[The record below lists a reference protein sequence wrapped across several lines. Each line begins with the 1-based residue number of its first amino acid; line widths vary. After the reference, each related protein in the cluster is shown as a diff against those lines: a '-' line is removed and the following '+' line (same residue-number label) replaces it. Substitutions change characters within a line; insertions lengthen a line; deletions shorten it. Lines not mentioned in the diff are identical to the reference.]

1 MYRCDFKFH
10 LSILLLLLISLSSM
24 AATAATPGGTVK
36 DFGGTSYQYPP
47 ARTEAVVDTLHGK
60 AIADPYRWMENIED
74 PVVRSWIDAENALT
88 RRMLDRIPSRSAFEK
103 RLAELLSIGTI
114 GVPEVAGKRYFYEK
128 RQGNENQPV
137 LYWREG
143 AFGKPKVLL
152 DPNALSAE
160 GIVAVDWWYPSR
172 DGRLLAY
179 GLSEDGSE
187 QSTLHVLDVDTG
199 KRLKDTIARTR
210 ASSVAWL
217 PDGSGFYYMR
227 FPAAGEVPKGE
238 EHFHSRIRFHK
249 LGDDP
254 ARDPVVFGEGRDMQ
268 DWLDCDLS
276 DDGNFLVIHA
286 SQTASKTALFVK
298 DLRGKDGAFVDV
310 SGNIDAHFFGTV
322 HDGFLYIQTDDGA
335 PNYRLFKAAAADPRR
350 ESWKEIIPEG
360 KFKLEQA
367 AFAGGKIFASYL
379 ENASSRLYEYDP
391 EGKLLREI
399 ALPGIG
405 TVYGIGGEWRGSE
418 CFYGFMS
425 FFVPQTVY
433 RLDVGGDR
441 TDVYDRVVSPV
452 DVSRYEAEQVWY
464 RSKDGTPVP
473 MFVIRAKDAVLDGT
487 SPAILYGYGGFDIPM
502 TPGYS
507 KTVIPWLEAGGIY
520 AIANLRG
527 GGEFGEEWHRAG
539 MLEKKQN
546 VFDDFIAAAEWLFA
560 GKYTSPSRLA
570 IMGGSNGGLLV
581 GAVVTQRPDICAA
594 AVCAVPV
601 LDMMR
606 YHLFSVGRYW
616 ITEYGDPGKAEEF
629 AFLIKYS
636 PYHNVREGARYPA
649 ILLTTAESDSR
660 VDPAHAMK
668 MTARLQAAT
677 GSENPVLLRFE
688 TKAGH
693 GIGAPIQKVVDEYAD
708 YLTFLSWCL
717 GMNVR

>member
-1 MYRCDFKFH
+1 M
-10 LSILLLLLISLSSM
+10 
-24 AATAATPGGTVK
+24 K
-36 DFGGTSYQYPP
+36 DFSGTSYHYPP
-47 ARTEAVVDTLHGK
+47 ARAEAVIDTLHGR

-74 PVVRSWIDAENALT
+74 AGARSWIDEQNSLT
-88 RRMLDRIPSRSAFEK
+88 RRVLDRIPSRIAFEK

-143 AFGKPKVLL
+143 ALGEPKALL

-179 GLSEDGSE
+179 GLSEGGSE

-199 KRLKDTIARTR
+199 KKLADTIARTR
-210 ASSVAWL
+210 GSSVAWL

-227 FPAAGEVPKGE
+227 FPNTGDVPKGE
-238 EHFHSRIRFHK
+238 EHFHSRIRFHR

-254 ARDPVVFGEGRDMQ
+254 ATDPVIFGEGRDMQ
-268 DWLDCDLS
+268 DWLSCDLS
-276 DDGNFLVIHA
+276 DDGRFLVVHA
-286 SQTASKTALFVK
+286 SQTARKTALFVK
-298 DLRGKDGAFVDV
+298 DLRRKDGEFVNV
-310 SGNIDAHFFGTV
+310 SGDIDAHFYGTV
-322 HDGFLYIQTDDGA
+322 PDDSLYIQTNDGA
-335 PNYRLFKAAAADPRR
+335 PNYRLLKANAANPRR
-350 ESWKEIIPEG
+350 ENWKEVIPEG

-367 AFAGGKIFASYL
+367 AFAGRRIFASYL
-379 ENASSRLYEYDP
+379 ENAASRLYEYDAD
-391 EGKLLREI
+391 GRLLREI

-418 CFYGFMS
+418 CFYGFTS

-433 RLDVGGDR
+433 RVDVRTDR
-441 TDVYDRVVSPV
+441 IDVYDRVVSPV
-452 DVSRYEAEQVWY
+452 DPSRYEAEQVWC

-473 MFVIRAKDAVLDGT
+473 MFVIRGKEAVLDGG

-546 VFDDFIAAAEWLFA
+546 VFDDFHRRRRMALRREIHLAGAACHNGRIERRPPRRRGRDAAPRYLRGGRLRRAGPRHDALPFVLGRPLLDHRVRRSGQGGGVRIPHQVFA
-560 GKYTSPSRLA
+560 VPQRQGRRPVPRDPPHDGRERLA
-570 IMGGSNGGLLV
+570 GRSRPRDEDDGPPADGDRFREP
-581 GAVVTQRPDICAA
+581 GASPLRDEGRARDRRPDPEGRRRIRGLPLVSVVAA
-594 AVCAVPV
+594 
-601 LDMMR
+601 
-606 YHLFSVGRYW
+606 
-616 ITEYGDPGKAEEF
+616 GD
-629 AFLIKYS
+629 
-636 PYHNVREGARYPA
+636 
-649 ILLTTAESDSR
+649 
-660 VDPAHAMK
+660 
-668 MTARLQAAT
+668 
-677 GSENPVLLRFE
+677 GSEVTHRS
-688 TKAGH
+688 T
-693 GIGAPIQKVVDEYAD
+693 
-708 YLTFLSWCL
+708 
-717 GMNVR
+717 

>member
-1 MYRCDFKFH
+1 M
-10 LSILLLLLISLSSM
+10 
-24 AATAATPGGTVK
+24 K
-36 DFGGTSYQYPP
+36 DFGSTSYQYPP
-47 ARTEAVVDTLHGK
+47 ARTEAVIDTLHAR

-74 PVVRSWIDAENALT
+74 PGVRSWIDAQNSLT
-88 RRMLDRIPSRSAFEK
+88 RKILDRIPGRSAIEK
-103 RLAELLSIGTI
+103 RLAEIFSIGTI

-143 AFGKPKVLL
+143 AFGRPRVLL

-172 DGRLLAY
+172 DGHLLAY
-179 GLSEDGSE
+179 GISEGGSE
-187 QSTLHVLDVDTG
+187 QSTLYVLDVDTG
-199 KRLKDTIARTR
+199 EKLEDRIARTR

-217 PDGSGFYYMR
+217 PDGSGFYYLR
-227 FPAAGEVPKGE
+227 FPNPGDVPKGE
-238 EHFHSRIRFHK
+238 EHFHSRIRFHR

-254 ARDPVVFGEGRDMQ
+254 ARDPIVFGEGRDMQ
-268 DWLDCDLS
+268 DWLTCELS
-276 DDGNFLVIHA
+276 DDGRFLVVHA
-286 SQTASKTALFVK
+286 SQTARKTALFVK
-298 DLRGKDGAFVDV
+298 DLRGKDGGFIDV
-310 SGNIDAHFFGTV
+310 SGDNDAHFFGSV
-322 HDGFLYIQTDDGA
+322 HDGFLYIQTDHGA
-335 PNYRLFKAAAADPRR
+335 PNYRLFKVSAANPSRGD
-350 ESWKEIIPEG
+350 WKEIIPEG
-360 KFKLEQA
+360 RFKLEQA
-367 AFAGGKIFASYL
+367 AFAGGRIFASYL

-391 EGKLLREI
+391 DGKLLREI
-399 ALPGIG
+399 ELPGIG

-418 CFYGFMS
+418 CFFGFTS
-425 FFVPQTVY
+425 FFVPQNVY
-433 RLDVGGDR
+433 RRDVGNDR
-441 TDVYDRVVSPV
+441 IEIYDRVISPV
-452 DVSRYEAEQVWY
+452 DASRYKVEQVWC
-464 RSKDGTPVP
+464 RSKDGTSVP
-473 MFVIRAKDAVLDGT
+473 MFVIRGKDAVLDG
-487 SPAILYGYGGFDIPM
+487 SNPAMLYGYGGFDIPL
-502 TPGYS
+502 TPGFS
-507 KTVIPWLEAGGIY
+507 KTIIPWLETGGIY

-546 VFDDFIAAAEWLFA
+546 VFDDFFAAAEWLFA
-560 GKYTSPSRLA
+560 EKYTSPARLA
-570 IMGGSNGGLLV
+570 IFGGSNGGLLV

-616 ITEYGDPGKAEEF
+616 ITEYGDPGKAKEF
-629 AFLIKYS
+629 EFLIKYS
-636 PYHNVREGARYPA
+636 PYHNVKDGVRYPA

-708 YLTFLSWCL
+708 YLSFIAWRL
-717 GMNVR
+717 GMDMK